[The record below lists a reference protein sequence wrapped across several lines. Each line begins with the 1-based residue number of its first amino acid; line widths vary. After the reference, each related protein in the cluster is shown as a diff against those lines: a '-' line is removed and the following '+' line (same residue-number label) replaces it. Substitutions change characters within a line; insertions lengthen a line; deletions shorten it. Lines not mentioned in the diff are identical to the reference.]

1 MHVGWNS
8 SRFADVLRF
17 LLAAGE
23 RGERT
28 ALVTITDVVGRASRA
43 PGGHMA
49 VSEGGAYLGSLS
61 GGCVEA
67 AVVGEAVRVI
77 ESGRAEVLRIGA
89 GSPLIDVRLPC
100 GGGMDLLI
108 VPDPARD
115 VLIRAQEMLQS
126 RESFSLSI
134 SLEQDSTV
142 EPGGSETGWQGDRFV
157 VRHKPALR
165 LLIVGQGAETQSLA
179 RLAAAYGAE
188 IGVFTPDSGT
198 VELVRAA
205 GMEATQLTSAAE
217 PPALEGDS
225 WTALVMLFHD
235 HDWETPL
242 LRQALTQP
250 FFFIGAMGSSTTHA
264 ERLGR
269 LRAAGAAEVGLAR
282 LVGPIG
288 LIPATR
294 DPETLALSALA
305 QVADHWGR
313 RHGGD

>member
-17 LLAAGE
+17 LLAAGQ

-77 ESGRAEVLRIGA
+77 ESGRAEVLRIGV

-108 VPDPARD
+108 VPDPGRQIL
-115 VLIRAQEMLQS
+115 VRAHEMLQS
-126 RESFSLSI
+126 RTSFGLSI
-134 SLEQDSTV
+134 GLKGEMAI
-142 EPGGSETGWQGDRFV
+142 EAAGSATGRHGSRFL
-157 VRHKPALR
+157 VRHAPALR
-165 LLIVGQGAETQSLA
+165 LLIVGQGTETQSLA

-188 IGVFTPDSGT
+188 VEVLTPDSET

-205 GMEATQLTSAAE
+205 GMEATHLISAAH
-217 PPALEGDS
+217 PPALRADP

-250 FFFIGAMGSSTTHA
+250 FFFIGAMGSPTTHA

-269 LRAAGAAEVGLAR
+269 LRAAGAEEVGLAR

-305 QVADHWGR
+305 QVVDHWGR
-313 RHGGD
+313 RHATD